1 MTSYAEGYY
10 YTSGN
15 QIVDHAGS
23 PVRLQSVSW
32 FGFEGGMV
40 SLMAFGCHARTP
52 TTLIKSRAWDLTAFA
67 GHLRLKV
74 LVTRRIQLT
83 QTDPTI
89 PT

>member
-32 FGFEGGMV
+32 FGF
-40 SLMAFGCHARTP
+40 
-52 TTLIKSRAWDLTAFA
+52 
-67 GHLRLKV
+67 
-74 LVTRRIQLT
+74 
-83 QTDPTI
+83 
-89 PT
+89 